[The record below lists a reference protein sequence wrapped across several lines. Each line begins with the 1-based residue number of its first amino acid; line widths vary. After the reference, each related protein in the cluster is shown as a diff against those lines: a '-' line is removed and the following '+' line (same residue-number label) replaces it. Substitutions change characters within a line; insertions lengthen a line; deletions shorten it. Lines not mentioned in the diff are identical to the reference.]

1 MSAGVDLAGEVP
13 PQQKKPKKDR
23 KASSYDQPTE
33 EKKRLGARL
42 REAREV
48 AGLTLTEAAEKL
60 GYSQPVQLS
69 LMENGNRPVTLRVV
83 IQLAGLY
90 GTTTD
95 FLCGLNEDADRDP
108 VVAVQRH
115 AAALVSAQIRRLT
128 EEMARISAEAVQ
140 QLMPSLGDGQRMAA
154 LVIESHRALQAIRTL
169 NASFDTKMRG
179 GSQLIAKLQLAN
191 EAAVRYVDQ
200 VERGRR
206 ALQLRTMR
214 ADAHRLDGELAQTSL
229 LPMLDAPATGG

>member
-1 MSAGVDLAGEVP
+1 MTQMPDLTGEVP
-13 PQQKKPKKDR
+13 PPVSKKKER
-23 KASSYDQPTE
+23 KASAYDQPTE

-48 AGLTLTEAAEKL
+48 AGLTLIEAAEKL

-95 FLCGLNEDADRDP
+95 FLCGLVEDADRDP

-115 AAALVSAQIRRLT
+115 AAALVAAQVMRLT
-128 EEMARISAEAVQ
+128 EEMARVSGEAVQ
-140 QLMPSLGDGQRMAA
+140 QLMPSLGDGQRMAT
-154 LVIESHRALQAIRTL
+154 LVIEAHRALDSVRTL
-169 NASFDTKMRG
+169 NPSFDTKMRSG
-179 GSQLIAKLQLAN
+179 AQLIAKLQLAH
-191 EAAVRYVDQ
+191 EAATRYVSQ

-206 ALQLRTMR
+206 AMQLRTLR
-214 ADAHRLDGELAQTSL
+214 GEAHRMDGELAQTSL
-229 LPMLDAPATGG
+229 LPMLDASTTGG